1 MDSRARRAASASRLP
16 VAARF
21 LIRSLALRHSPFLL
35 ALLAVT
41 VGATLAAA
49 MLNLQADLRAK
60 MSKELRRYGPN
71 LLVTPAPGAESSTLA
86 EQDLRRIPA
95 LLSGRQEARG
105 LILSP
110 LLIVAGKALRAEAVF
125 DPSRPPSGDSWTATT
140 LVGADLSAL
149 GRLNP
154 SWRLEGTYPG
164 PGETACLVGAGIA
177 RRLGLSAPGK
187 RIALSLASGVE
198 SLTVSGIL
206 STGESEDEE
215 VLVPLAFLQ
224 ERTGLAGRVSL
235 AALSVD
241 GGAGAAERAG
251 AAIEGAIPGA
261 SAKPLWQIA
270 SAQGSIL
277 SKLERMMLFLTL
289 LVLLLCGLCVMTT
302 LLSIVL
308 EREREIG
315 LMRSIGAGD
324 GEIRKMFLAEVSLL
338 GLLGGSV
345 GLALGAATAR
355 FTGSR
360 LFDAAIAPRA
370 GVVPIVLG
378 VSLGL
383 CWLAVLLPLRRAL
396 AIQPA
401 AALRGD

>member
-1 MDSRARRAASASRLP
+1 VASRVRRAAFASRLP
-16 VAARF
+16 AAARF
-21 LIRSLALRHSPFLL
+21 LLRSLALRHSPFLL

-41 VGATLAAA
+41 VGATLTAA

-71 LLVTPAPGAESSTLA
+71 LLVTPAPGAEASTLA
-86 EQDLRRIPA
+86 EEDLRRIPA
-95 LLSGRQEARG
+95 LLTGRQEARG

-110 LLIVAGKALRAEAVF
+110 LLIAAGRALRAQAVP
-125 DPSRPPSGDSWTATT
+125 DPARSPSADSWTAAT
-140 LVGADLSAL
+140 LVGADFSAL

-154 SWRLEGTYPG
+154 SWRLEGRYPA
-164 PGETACLVGAGIA
+164 PGESAGLVGAGMA
-177 RRLGLSAPGK
+177 RRLGLSATGDK
-187 RIALSLASGVE
+187 IALSLASRIE
-198 SLTVSGIL
+198 ILPVSGIL

-224 ERTGLAGRVSL
+224 EKTGLAGRVSL

-241 GGAGAAERAG
+241 GGARAAERAG
-251 AAIEGAIPGA
+251 AAIQRAIPGA
-261 SAKPLWQIA
+261 AARPLWQVA

-277 SKLERMMLFLTL
+277 AKLERMMLFLTL
-289 LVLLLCGLCVMTT
+289 LVLLLCGLCVMST

-324 GEIRKMFLAEVSLL
+324 GEILKMFLGEVSLL

-345 GLALGAATAR
+345 GLVLGAAAAR

-370 GVVPIVLG
+370 GVVPLVLG
-378 VSLGL
+378 VSLAL
-383 CWLAVLLPLRRAL
+383 CWIAVLLPLRRAL